1 VNIRIHKVS
10 NLSYVCDL
18 SEGSQAR
25 PVATINITLENAYFV
40 KISTQFSGQLRGV
53 MSDKTS
59 VKPAKEEYYADG
71 KAQYLQTAG
80 GNITCLRCT
89 AQSTRTKLQCGRP
102 AIKTSRTQ
110 KCQYHGG
117 RPHTAETLKR
127 ISEANML
134 HGQATKQAKEQYRH
148 SIELIH
154 ELQDAMHVLEMGD
167 GPKIR
172 GPKPKG
178 YKPVMTQADV
188 VRMIR
193 ERLLH
198 LN

>member
-1 VNIRIHKVS
+1 MTDKVTVKQVKEACS
-10 NLSYVCDL
+10 T
-18 SEGSQAR
+18 EGK
-25 PVATINITLENAYFV
+25 V
-40 KISTQFSGQLRGV
+40 KYLNT
-53 MSDKTS
+53 
-59 VKPAKEEYYADG
+59 AAG
-71 KAQYLQTAG
+71 K
-80 GNITCLRCT
+80 ITCLRCT
-89 AQSTRTKLQCGRP
+89 AKSSRTKLQCGRP

-127 ISEANML
+127 ISEANTL
-134 HGQATKQAKEQYRH
+134 HGQSTKVAKEQYRH
-148 SIELIH
+148 DSALMH
-154 ELQDAMHVLEMGD
+154 ELEDAIAVLKMGE

-178 YKPVMTQADV
+178 YEPVMTQADV

-198 LN
+198 IV

>member
-1 VNIRIHKVS
+1 MS
-10 NLSYVCDL
+10 
-18 SEGSQAR
+18 
-25 PVATINITLENAYFV
+25 ENA
-40 KISTQFSGQLRGV
+40 
-53 MSDKTS
+53 S
-59 VKPAKEEYYADG
+59 VKQVKVECSADG
-71 KAQYLQTAG
+71 KVKYLQTAG

-117 RPHTAETLKR
+117 RPHTEETLKR
-127 ISEANML
+127 ISEANTL
-134 HGQATKQAKEQYRH
+134 HGQATKAAKEQYRH
-148 SIELIH
+148 DSALMH
-154 ELQDAMHVLEMGD
+154 ELEDAVYVLKKGE

-178 YKPVMTQADV
+178 YKPVVTEADV

-198 LN
+198 MV

>member
-1 VNIRIHKVS
+1 MMAKLNEIRYIDER
-10 NLSYVCDL
+10 L
-18 SEGSQAR
+18 
-25 PVATINITLENAYFV
+25 P
-40 KISTQFSGQLRGV
+40 
-53 MSDKTS
+53 
-59 VKPAKEEYYADG
+59 DG
-71 KAQYLQTAG
+71 KQQYLVTG
-80 GNITCLRCT
+80 GGKITCLRCT
-89 AQSTRTKLQCGRP
+89 AQSSRTKFQCGRP

-127 ISEANML
+127 ISEANSL
-134 HGQATKQAKEQYRH
+134 HGQATKLAKEQYRH

-154 ELQDAMHVLEMGD
+154 ELQDAMYVLKMGE

-172 GPKPKG
+172 GPKPRG

-198 LN
+198 IV

>member
-1 VNIRIHKVS
+1 MSEKVS
-10 NLSYVCDL
+10 VK
-18 SEGSQAR
+18 QA
-25 PVATINITLENAYFV
+25 
-40 KISTQFSGQLRGV
+40 K
-53 MSDKTS
+53 
-59 VKPAKEEYYADG
+59 KEYSAQG

-127 ISEANML
+127 ISEANTI
-134 HGQATKQAKEQYRH
+134 HGEASKEAKKQYRH
-148 SIELIH
+148 DSALIH
-154 ELQDAMHVLEMGD
+154 ELEDAVCVLKMGE
-167 GPKIR
+167 GPRIR

-178 YKPVMTQADV
+178 YKPVRTQADV
-188 VRMIR
+188 VRMIQ

-198 LN
+198 IV

>member
-1 VNIRIHKVS
+1 MSEKVS
-10 NLSYVCDL
+10 
-18 SEGSQAR
+18 
-25 PVATINITLENAYFV
+25 V
-40 KISTQFSGQLRGV
+40 KHV
-53 MSDKTS
+53 
-59 VKPAKEEYYADG
+59 KEECSAQG

-89 AQSTRTKLQCGRP
+89 AKSSRTKQQCGRP

-110 KCQYHGG
+110 KCQFHGG
-117 RPHTAETLKR
+117 RPHSEETLKR
-127 ISEANML
+127 ISEANTI

-148 SIELIH
+148 DSALMH
-154 ELQDAMHVLEMGD
+154 ELEDAVYVLKMGS

-188 VRMIR
+188 VRMIQ

-198 LN
+198 RM

>member
-1 VNIRIHKVS
+1 MMLVM
-10 NLSYVCDL
+10 LS
-18 SEGSQAR
+18 SQMGGLMSASTR
-25 PVATINITLENAYFV
+25 KLQSLEECTI
-40 KISTQFSGQLRGV
+40 
-53 MSDKTS
+53 
-59 VKPAKEEYYADG
+59 DG
-71 KAQYLQTAG
+71 KAKYLLTGG

-89 AQSTRTKLQCGRP
+89 AKSSRTKLQCGRP

-110 KCQYHGG
+110 KCQFHGG
-117 RPHTAETLKR
+117 RPHSEETLKR
-127 ISEANML
+127 ISEANMI
-134 HGQATKQAKEQYRH
+134 HGQATKQAKEQYRQ

-154 ELQDAMHVLEMGD
+154 ELQDAMYVLKMGE

-188 VRMIR
+188 VRMIQ

-198 LN
+198 RM

>member
-1 VNIRIHKVS
+1 M
-10 NLSYVCDL
+10 LS
-18 SEGSQAR
+18 SQ
-25 PVATINITLENAYFV
+25 ICGL
-40 KISTQFSGQLRGV
+40 
-53 MSDKTS
+53 MSDSIRKLKSLDECT
-59 VKPAKEEYYADG
+59 ADG
-71 KAQYLQTAG
+71 KAKYLQTAAG
-80 GNITCLRCT
+80 KITCLRCT
-89 AQSTRTKLQCGRP
+89 AQSTRTKEQCGRP

-148 SIELIH
+148 DSALMH
-154 ELQDAMHVLEMGD
+154 ELEDAIAVLKMGE
-167 GPKIR
+167 GPRIR

-188 VRMIR
+188 VRMIQ
-193 ERLLH
+193 ERLLQSM
-198 LN
+198 

>member
-1 VNIRIHKVS
+1 MSEKVS
-10 NLSYVCDL
+10 
-18 SEGSQAR
+18 
-25 PVATINITLENAYFV
+25 V
-40 KISTQFSGQLRGV
+40 KHV
-53 MSDKTS
+53 
-59 VKPAKEEYYADG
+59 KEECSAQG
-71 KAQYLQTAG
+71 KAHYLQTAG
-80 GNITCLRCT
+80 GKITCLRCT

-117 RPHTAETLKR
+117 RPHSEETLKR
-127 ISEANML
+127 ISEANMT
-134 HGQATKQAKEQYRH
+134 HGQATKEAREQYRH
-148 SIELIH
+148 DCALIH
-154 ELQDAMHVLEMGD
+154 ELQDAVYVLKMGE

-188 VRMIR
+188 VRMIQ

-198 LN
+198 MV